1 MVNAEHYVA
10 RLQAAGLIEEPQAA
24 VIRAYEAA
32 HARPQRHE
40 WQVLPT
46 LILGG
51 ILFGAGVLL
60 FVAAHWDSVRRCR
73 AWRWYS

>member
-1 MVNAEHYVA
+1 MVNGEHYVA

-32 HARPQRHE
+32 PARPQGHE

-51 ILFGAGVLL
+51 ILFGAGVLCL
-60 FVAAHWDSVRRCR
+60 WLRTGIRFRRCR
-73 AWRWYS
+73 A